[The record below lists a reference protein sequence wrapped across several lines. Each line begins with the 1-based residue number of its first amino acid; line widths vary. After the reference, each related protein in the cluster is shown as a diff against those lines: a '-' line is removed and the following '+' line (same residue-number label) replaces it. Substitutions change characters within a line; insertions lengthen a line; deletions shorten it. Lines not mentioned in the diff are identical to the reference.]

1 MLIYQ
6 LRQQVFM
13 IEQNCLYEDIDG
25 MDPDCLHLMH
35 GQDDELIAYLRI
47 VPPGLHF
54 KNPALGRIIVTPKYR
69 GGSTGPS
76 LIHEGI
82 SLCRK
87 HYWNLPISIEAQYP
101 LESYYRQFGFESCG
115 EVYMVDDIPHIHM
128 ILNP

>member
-6 LRQQVFM
+6 LRQRVFM

-25 MDPDCLHLMH
+25 LDPDCLHLMQY
-35 GQDDELIAYLRI
+35 QDDELIAYLRI

-54 KNPALGRIIVTPKYR
+54 KNPALGRIIVTPKLR

-76 LIHEGI
+76 LIHKGI

-87 HYWNLPISIEAQYP
+87 HYKNLSISIEAQYP
-101 LESYYRQFGFESCG
+101 LESYYRQFGFESHG
-115 EVYMVDDIPHIHM
+115 EVYILDDIPHIHM
-128 ILNP
+128 ILMQ

>member
-25 MDPDCLHLMH
+25 LDPDCLHLMH

-54 KNPALGRIIVTPKYR
+54 KNPALGRIIVTPEFR

-87 HYWNLPISIEAQYP
+87 HYQNLAISIEAQYP

-115 EVYMVDDIPHIHM
+115 EVYIVDDIPHIHM

>member
-6 LRQQVFM
+6 LRQAVFM

-25 MDPDCLHLMH
+25 LDPDCLHLMH
-35 GQDDELIAYLRI
+35 YQDDELIAYLRI

-87 HYWNLPISIEAQYP
+87 HYQNLSISIEAQYP

-115 EVYMVDDIPHIHM
+115 EVYIVDEIPYIHM

>member
-115 EVYMVDDIPHIHM
+115 EVYMVDNIPHIHM